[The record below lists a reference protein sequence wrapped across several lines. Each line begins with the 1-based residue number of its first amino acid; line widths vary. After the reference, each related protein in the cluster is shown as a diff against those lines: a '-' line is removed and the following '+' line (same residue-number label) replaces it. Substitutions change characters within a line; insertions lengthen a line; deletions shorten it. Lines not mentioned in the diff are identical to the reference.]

1 MGGNNIRKKE
11 FKMRIY
17 YPLTLLA
24 LSLGVSTSSFA
35 KYNDGNWIENYLD
48 RNNGSEISRF
58 TDIENNSRWYYNLR
72 FQGKSDIG
80 KTIDDR
86 SSGLEASLRLRGKT
100 MFTDDLGFTGDFW
113 LKAKE
118 NYAKV
123 DGVRTNKYDDLDEEA
138 AWENLIFGLESNRF
152 GSLVYGKHTA
162 TWAGLVADIG
172 NYGVKNIQADAGG
185 KNAGKVLYKNHFEN
199 NLFVH
204 SSYDLNS
211 EIYGLDLGYQTANIY
226 PFRPDSYGIYFS
238 AYNGQPFLN
247 MGYNSTIMGNAD
259 LNSDIKS
266 DTALNRHDDHL
277 FTYSISGYKQF
288 GFKGRIATVIAYSD
302 RNDDSDE
309 QVRQRG
315 YTAGGLGLSA
325 STTYLHIPEGF
336 KGWAPLVT
344 ASHDEFTN
352 KFTPQMQYWFEPS
365 MRVTL
370 GYDFTSHGEN
380 SAHAEFQIDL

>member
-1 MGGNNIRKKE
+1 
-11 FKMRIY
+11 MRFF
-17 YPLTLLA
+17 YPFAILA
-24 LSLGVSTSSFA
+24 LSVSVSTSSYA

-48 RNNGSEISRF
+48 RDNGSEISRF

-118 NYAKV
+118 NYAKA

-185 KNAGKVLYKNHFEN
+185 KKCW
-199 NLFVH
+199 
-204 SSYDLNS
+204 
-211 EIYGLDLGYQTANIY
+211 
-226 PFRPDSYGIYFS
+226 
-238 AYNGQPFLN
+238 
-247 MGYNSTIMGNAD
+247 
-259 LNSDIKS
+259 
-266 DTALNRHDDHL
+266 
-277 FTYSISGYKQF
+277 
-288 GFKGRIATVIAYSD
+288 KGAI
-302 RNDDSDE
+302 
-309 QVRQRG
+309 
-315 YTAGGLGLSA
+315 
-325 STTYLHIPEGF
+325 
-336 KGWAPLVT
+336 
-344 ASHDEFTN
+344 
-352 KFTPQMQYWFEPS
+352 
-365 MRVTL
+365 
-370 GYDFTSHGEN
+370 
-380 SAHAEFQIDL
+380 